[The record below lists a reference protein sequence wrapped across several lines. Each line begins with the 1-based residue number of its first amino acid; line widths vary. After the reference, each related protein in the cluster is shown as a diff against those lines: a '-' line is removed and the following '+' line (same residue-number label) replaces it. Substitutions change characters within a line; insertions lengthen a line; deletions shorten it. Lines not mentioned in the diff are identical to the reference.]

1 MLVSNVSFRHDL
13 IVCLSKA
20 VRDAVI
26 HEKEHSISDKCRKQL
41 RVEKEEEVSQ
51 ICFLEGPV
59 SWVFATQGEWGRV
72 VVLDKTHEFNS

>member
-51 ICFLEGPV
+51 ICFL
-59 SWVFATQGEWGRV
+59 RV
-72 VVLDKTHEFNS
+72 QYLGYLLLRESGGGLFH

>member
-26 HEKEHSISDKCRKQL
+26 DEKEHSISDKCRKQL

-59 SWVFATQGEWGRV
+59 SWVFATQGEWRRV
-72 VVLDKTHEFNS
+72 VPLNKIREFNS